1 VLHQWLNASVIVAH
15 TIFCLVFGD
24 LERFLDKRL
33 YHLPREN
40 HNSSGIAL
48 CDGAESAFARSGI
61 TNDT

>member
-1 VLHQWLNASVIVAH
+1 MVAH
-15 TIFCLVFGD
+15 AMFCHVSEA
-24 LERFLDKRL
+24 LERFLEERL

-48 CDGAESAFARSGI
+48 CDGAESASARSGI